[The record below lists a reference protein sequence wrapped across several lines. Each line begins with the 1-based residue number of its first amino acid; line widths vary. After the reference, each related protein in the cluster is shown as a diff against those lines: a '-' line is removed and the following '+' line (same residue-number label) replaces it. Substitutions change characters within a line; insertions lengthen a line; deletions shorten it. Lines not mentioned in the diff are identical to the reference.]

1 MIKEAEYIILNKE
14 YFELSAEELLTVNE
28 YVQNEAEFE
37 EMKWFLASTQ
47 QAMVTDKVEATPE
60 LRKSVMDHLNQSE
73 DKRKFWLNGV
83 VVFLFPE
90 DKRIHRK
97 PAFQL
102 AMVAL
107 LVIGFF
113 FMVDKP
119 FEESNMALNTVEEE
133 ELAEEEMETTETD
146 SITPAFTDLEED
158 VDEDMVEIDETIT
171 RDNNLQLRSTTVL
184 LEQDD
189 EEVDMLADELPQDG
203 YYEGPLE
210 EAEDEP
216 DVDAGGGSTVGNS
229 NNSTNSDFYK
239 KDANQTTVDLDANRD
254 LSSGDIKPG
263 NDKSVRKEEKD
274 KRKNSLE
281 RKKLLKTNEAPVV
294 ATENVENLELSNNVS
309 GGVTV
314 NEVTT
319 SDDQDNSAKVTTIK
333 DTKGYSDKEREDILP
348 KQLHVNETKEL
359 KQLFTTYK

>member
-47 QAMVTDKVEATPE
+47 QTLVTDKIEASPE
-60 LRKSVMDHLNQSE
+60 LKKSVMDHLNQSE

-90 DKRIHRK
+90 DKRVHRK

-113 FMVDKP
+113 FVMDKP
-119 FEESNMALNTVEEE
+119 FEESNMALNTIDEEEVAEDGTNEIMVDSISHDEAEVELEEE
-133 ELAEEEMETTETD
+133 ELM
-146 SITPAFTDLEED
+146 
-158 VDEDMVEIDETIT
+158 DETVT
-171 RDNNLQLRSTTVL
+171 RDNNLELRNASVMI
-184 LEQDD
+184 EQEDD
-189 EEVDMLADELPQDG
+189 EIDMVADELPQDG
-203 YYEGPLE
+203 YYLGPLE

-216 DVDAGGGSTVGNS
+216 NVNAGGSVVGN
-229 NNSTNSDFYK
+229 NNTNTLNTTTDSYK
-239 KDANQTTVDLDANRD
+239 KDANQTVVDLDASTSV
-254 LSSGDIKPG
+254 SSGDVKPG

-274 KRKNSLE
+274 KRKNSIE
-281 RKKLLKTNEAPVV
+281 RKKLLKSNEAPVV
-294 ATENVENLELSNNVS
+294 ATESVEDLEISNKVS
-309 GGVTV
+309 GGVEL

-319 SDDQDNSAKVTTIK
+319 SDDQDNSLKVGTVK
-333 DTKGYSDKEREDILP
+333 DTKGFSDKEREDILP
-348 KQLHVNETKEL
+348 KQMHVNETKEL
-359 KQLFTTYK
+359 KQLFSTYK